1 MKIVVTTL
9 RSSKG
14 DEHQIDVI
22 DGSKVLHTQVVK
34 TIEQR
39 DKTIWDLQE
48 MYNVVDIDIKASKGQ
63 VKQKKEEFRYTQ
75 IPNIPVLDE
84 SEAADF
90 FDSESVFV
98 FERIVKAIEEAREEQ
113 RKIYEVNRERHYRDL
128 ATIRNRALQENNF
141 SAAVQAEKARG
152 QAAGLYIERKEVR
165 HGSIDAMSRDEVE
178 EKIKQILGENGK
190 LIEMVPQES
199 NEEEVDTS
207 EDRT

>member
-1 MKIVVTTL
+1 MGEVQEFHKHDPHAKNRIGNITP
-9 RSSKG
+9 K
-14 DEHQIDVI
+14 QINFVRELVDN
-22 DGSKVLHTQVVK
+22 DGMIS
-34 TIEQR
+34 
-39 DKTIWDLQE
+39 
-48 MYNVVDIDIKASKGQ
+48 AA
-63 VKQKKEEFRYTQ
+63 
-75 IPNIPVLDE
+75 
-84 SEAADF
+84 EAARRAGY
-90 FDSESVFV
+90 SEKAAKNIACNLQNPRLFPHV
-98 FERIVKAIEEAREEQ
+98 VKAIEEAREEQ